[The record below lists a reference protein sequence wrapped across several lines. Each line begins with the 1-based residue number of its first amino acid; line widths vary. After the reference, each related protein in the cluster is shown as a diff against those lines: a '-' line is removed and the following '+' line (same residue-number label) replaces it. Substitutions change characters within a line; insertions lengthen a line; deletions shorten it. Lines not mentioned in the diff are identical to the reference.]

1 MKMLPSRI
9 FFDDVFDDIKID
21 DKMKCDIYEKD
32 NIYNVEVDIP
42 GISKEEIK
50 IEFSRG
56 TLTITAETKKEE
68 VDNSKKYLHRERK
81 TYGKLQRSFY
91 LGDIDEDNIKASF
104 NNGILKI
111 EVPKKIE
118 ENNKKYIEI
127 D

>member
-1 MKMLPSRI
+1 MLPSRI
-9 FFDDVFDDIKID
+9 FFDDVFDDMKID

-42 GISKEEIK
+42 GISKEDIE
-50 IEFSRG
+50 IEFNRG
-56 TLTITAETKKEE
+56 TLTITAESKKEE

-81 TYGKLQRSFY
+81 IYGKLQRSFY
-91 LGDIDEDNIKASF
+91 LGDVDEENIKANF

-111 EVPKKIE
+111 EVPKQLE
-118 ENNKKYIEI
+118 ENNKKLINI

>member
-1 MKMLPSRI
+1 MLPSRI
-9 FFDDVFDDIKID
+9 FFDDMFDEIKVD

-42 GISKEEIK
+42 GIEKENIK
-50 IEFSRG
+50 IEFNKG
-56 TLTITAETKKEE
+56 TLTITAESKKEE

-81 TYGKLQRSFY
+81 MYGKVQRSFY
-91 LGDIDEDNIKASF
+91 LGDIDEENIKASF

-111 EVPKKIE
+111 EVPKRLE
-118 ENNKKYIEI
+118 ENNRRVIEI

>member
-1 MKMLPSRI
+1 MLPSRI
-9 FFDDVFDDIKID
+9 FFDDVFDDMKID

-42 GISKEEIK
+42 GISKEDIE
-50 IEFSRG
+50 IEFNRG
-56 TLTITAETKKEE
+56 TLTITAESKKEE

-81 TYGKLQRSFY
+81 IYGKLQRSFY
-91 LGDIDEDNIKASF
+91 LGDVDEENIKANF

-111 EVPKKIE
+111 EVPKQLE
-118 ENNKKYIEI
+118 ENNKRLINI